1 MTDADNLAAE
11 AARVRASGVLG
22 GSGSLVQLFDFLVTA
37 SPTMNPKEIDI
48 ATTVFGKPDTIDFAQ
63 DATVRVYIH
72 RLRRKLGEFYQRD
85 GAAVRLDIP
94 RGSYRLVIAPQIAA
108 AATPPVDRS
117 TAPDTPGT
125 RERRRRRSRWPV
137 VAAAVAVALVNLVVW
152 LIVWPRSSAP
162 AIDAVR
168 ASPPWA
174 ALLANG
180 KPTAIVV
187 GDYYIFGEVDR
198 PRGVDR
204 MVRDYGVNSRG
215 DLDQLLMEH
224 PSLRPSY
231 VDLDLTYLPAA
242 TAQALRDLMPVIART
257 DAERSRTRV
266 VLASNLSPAT
276 LKIANIVY
284 VGYFSGLGPLLRNP
298 VFAGSRF
305 AVGATWDDLIDA
317 RTGRQYH
324 SDQGGP
330 DEPGAG
336 SRDFGYF
343 ATFPGS
349 EGNRYVIIAGTRDAA
364 VMQTAAAAST
374 APALAEQRG
383 RAAGADAYEALYEVE
398 GIDHVNMGDKLIVAA
413 PLAADR
419 IWRASGKAFPGR

>member
-1 MTDADNLAAE
+1 M
-11 AARVRASGVLG
+11 
-22 GSGSLVQLFDFLVTA
+22 
-37 SPTMNPKEIDI
+37 P
-48 ATTVFGKPDTIDFAQ
+48 
-63 DATVRVYIH
+63 
-72 RLRRKLGEFYQRD
+72 RRPGWTS
-85 GAAVRLDIP
+85 P
-94 RGSYRLVIAPQIAA
+94 RGSYRLILAPREAA
-108 AATPPVDRS
+108 GAPPPPVASTATPDPPG
-117 TAPDTPGT
+117 APGG
-125 RERRRRRSRWPV
+125 RRRSRRLV
-137 VAAAVAVALVNLVVW
+137 FVIGAVAAANLLVW
-152 LIVWPRSSAP
+152 LVLWPRSTAP
-162 AIDAVR
+162 AIDAAR

-180 KPTAIVV
+180 RPTAIVV

-198 PRGVDR
+198 SRGVDR

-224 PSLRPSY
+224 PALRPSY

-257 DAERSRTRV
+257 DAERARTRV
-266 VLASNLSPAT
+266 ILASNLSPAT

-284 VGYFSGLGPLLRNP
+284 VGYLSGLGPLLRNP

-305 AVGATWDDLIDA
+305 AVGATWDDLSDT
-317 RTGRQYH
+317 RTGRHFH

-343 ATFPGS
+343 ATFAGT
-349 EGNRYVIIAGTRDAA
+349 EGNRFVVIAGTRDAA
-364 VMQTAAAAST
+364 VMHMAAVASSAA
-374 APALAEQRG
+374 PLGEQRA
-383 RAAGADAYEALYEVE
+383 RAGNADAYEALYEVE
-398 GIDHVNMGDKLIVAA
+398 GLDRVNMGGKLQIAA

-419 IWRASGKAFPGR
+419 IWRSSNKAFPSR